1 LRHHRGVDTQQTQ
14 ADAMTLVQQH
24 AAKTRFQAA
33 PPASATT
40 VPAAYEVQRHHV
52 ALLQR
57 QAGAVVGY
65 KIGLTSARMQA
76 MCGIAEPICG
86 AVLATRVHASG
97 VVLQRS
103 AYGRLGLEFEIAVR
117 IGSDVPPGN
126 QTAESVRRYADA
138 VCAAVEI
145 VDDRDADYSRLDV
158 RGLVADN
165 AWNAGV
171 VLSRWASPWPDLP
184 AVEGV
189 VSVGGEVI
197 DRGFGRDVLGD
208 PLICTAWLA
217 NHLAARGE
225 QLKAG
230 QIVMTGSL
238 VTTRFPTE
246 DATYRFDLEG
256 IGSVSVDVRA

>member
-1 LRHHRGVDTQQTQ
+1 VTQDPTE
-14 ADAMTLVQQH
+14 ADALALVQQH
-24 AAKTRFQAA
+24 ATKARFQAA

-40 VPAAYEVQRHHV
+40 VQAAYDVQRRYV

-57 QAGAVVGY
+57 DAGAVVGY
-65 KIGLTSARMQA
+65 KIGLTSARMQQ
-76 MCGIAEPICG
+76 MCGITEPICG

-97 VVLQRS
+97 VVLQRCG
-103 AYGRLGLEFEIAVR
+103 YGRLGLEFEIAVR
-117 IGSDVPPGN
+117 IGGDVSRED
-126 QTAESVRRYADA
+126 QTAESVRRHVDA

-171 VLSRWASPWPDLP
+171 VLSHWASPWPDLP

-189 VSVGGEVI
+189 VSVGADVI

-238 VTTRFPTE
+238 VPTRFPTE
-246 DATYRFDLEG
+246 AASYRFDLEG
-256 IGSVSVDVRA
+256 IGSVSVGVRV